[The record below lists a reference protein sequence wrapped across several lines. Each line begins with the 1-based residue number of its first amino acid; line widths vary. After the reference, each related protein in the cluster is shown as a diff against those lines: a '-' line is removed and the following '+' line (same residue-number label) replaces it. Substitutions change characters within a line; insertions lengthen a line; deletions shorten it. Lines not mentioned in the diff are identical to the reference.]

1 MSTINLEVVSPDKK
15 VFSGDIAMLIFRST
29 DGELGIL
36 PKHAPLVAGIVPH
49 VMRIKN
55 EDTSESL
62 MAVSGGFVEVTPE
75 KIAVLASA
83 AEKPEE
89 IDELRAEQSYNRAK
103 ARIEKFHQGG
113 KEEGDADIDLKR
125 AELALQRAKV
135 RLLVKGKKME

>member
-15 VFSGDIAMLIFRST
+15 VFSGDISMLIFRST

-36 PKHAPLVAGIVPH
+36 PKHAPLVAGMVPH
-49 VMRIKN
+49 VMRIKH
-55 EDTSESL
+55 EDSSESL

-83 AEKPEE
+83 AEAPEE

-103 ARIEKFHQGG
+103 DRIDKFHQGG
-113 KEEGDADIDLKR
+113 VEKESIDIKR

-135 RLLVKGKKME
+135 RLLVKGKKMD

>member
-15 VFSGDIAMLIFRST
+15 VFSGDISMLIFRST

-36 PKHAPLVAGIVPH
+36 PKHAPLVAGMIPH
-49 VMRIKN
+49 VMRIRN
-55 EDTSESL
+55 EDSSESL

-83 AEKPEE
+83 AEAPEE

-103 ARIEKFHQGG
+103 ERIDKFHQGG
-113 KEEGDADIDLKR
+113 VEKESIDIKR

-135 RLLVKGKKME
+135 RLLVKGKKMD